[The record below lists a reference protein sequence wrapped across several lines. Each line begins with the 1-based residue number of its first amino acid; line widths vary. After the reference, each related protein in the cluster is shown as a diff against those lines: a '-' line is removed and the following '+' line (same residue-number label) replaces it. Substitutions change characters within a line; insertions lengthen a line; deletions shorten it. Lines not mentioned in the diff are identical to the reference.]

1 MYRKTVTTSQDI
13 YQFHIQ
19 TLPLSLFQ
27 MFPCGVPVGAAV
39 TNTVLATW
47 VQLAAW
53 LLSRGK
59 KKQPKKSQF
68 DIETLI

>member
-59 KKQPKKSQF
+59 KNNPKNPSL
-68 DIETLI
+68 TLKP